1 MGFNGGSVS
10 KRAPLA
16 AADKVAAIVFAK
28 VGVGSGFGNLVV
40 GFAAVGRSADRWD
53 GDRRWEGDPA
63 VASSTTCGRFG
74 HGQLVNGLSIHV
86 LCVNTIYPRVFFGDL
101 SKILQ

>member
-1 MGFNGGSVS
+1 MGFNGDSVR

-16 AADKVAAIVFAK
+16 AAGKVAAIVFAK
-28 VGVGSGFGNLVV
+28 VGVGCVGNLVV

-53 GDRRWEGDPA
+53 GDRRWEGDPS
-63 VASSTTCGRFG
+63 VAGSTTCGRFG